1 MSLASAYGAAG
12 SLRESVLHQIQ
23 RAIIAT
29 FRAGPVPRHVA
40 FVMDGNRRYARSQG
54 KHVFEGHLNGFYAL
68 RRVRDLEC
76 LGTKLSLN
84 LRADTRDYV
93 LAWCAVRLC
102 ICICDRQLQTT
113 G

>member
-1 MSLASAYGAAG
+1 MSLASAYEAAG
-12 SLRESVLHQIQ
+12 RLRESILHQVQ

-68 RRVRDLEC
+68 RRVCTAFRPTHCE
-76 LGTKLSLN
+76 LSKPV
-84 LRADTRDYV
+84 TRY
-93 LAWCAVRLC
+93 
-102 ICICDRQLQTT
+102 
-113 G
+113 